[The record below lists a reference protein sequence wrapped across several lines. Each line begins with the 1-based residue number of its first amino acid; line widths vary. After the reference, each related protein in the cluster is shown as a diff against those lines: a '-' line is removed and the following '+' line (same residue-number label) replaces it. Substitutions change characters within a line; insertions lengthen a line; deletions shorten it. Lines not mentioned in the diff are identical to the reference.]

1 MMKGSEILIKELRR
15 HGVDIVFGYPGA
27 SILSLYDELSRSDV
41 RHILPADERGAA
53 FMANGYA
60 RATNKVGVC
69 IATSGPGAT
78 NLVTG
83 IADAFSDSVP
93 LVVITGNV
101 SVDMLGHDGF
111 QEVDTTGITMPITK
125 YNYIVKDVKDLSFAV
140 SEAFYVA
147 TSGRKGPVLIDIPSN
162 VFDESCDYVPAKM
175 SEKPADLVD
184 MTEVADAAKI
194 INESTR
200 PLIYAGGGVIASGT
214 KNLVTKLSRILK
226 APIGVS
232 MCGVGVTDFDNEYFI
247 GVSTAK
253 NTLAKA
259 ALKDADLLI
268 SVGARFSSKATEKT
282 FYNKKL
288 KLLHLDIDAAEID
301 KNHQSDARIV
311 GDLLDTLPLLLSR
324 VNEKDH
330 AWFNAQP
337 DKNERLS
344 TVQCMINCLCR
355 HFGRD
360 AYVTTDVGQH
370 QLYVTNYYD
379 FSLGGRLITSAG
391 LGAMGFGIG
400 AAAGTAF
407 ATGKRVLYVTGDG
420 SFNMSFNELI
430 TIRRYSL
437 PVVTVI
443 FDNSSLG
450 MIYEIQKKKYGGNV
464 VDSVLPGGVD
474 YVRLANSFGIPAY
487 RAETVRELDVVL
499 SSIDLNSPAV
509 IDLKLKK
516 QENIL

>member
-27 SILSLYDELSRSDV
+27 SILSLYDELSRSDI

-147 TSGRKGPVLIDIPSN
+147 TSGRKGPVLIDIPAN

-214 KNLVTKLSRILK
+214 KNLVTKLSSILK

-232 MCGVGVTDFDNEYFI
+232 MRGVGVTDFDNEYFI
-247 GVSTAK
+247 GVSTAR

-268 SVGARFSSKATEKT
+268 SVGARFSSKATEKL
-282 FYNKKL
+282 F
-288 KLLHLDIDAAEID
+288 
-301 KNHQSDARIV
+301 
-311 GDLLDTLPLLLSR
+311 
-324 VNEKDH
+324 
-330 AWFNAQP
+330 
-337 DKNERLS
+337 
-344 TVQCMINCLCR
+344 
-355 HFGRD
+355 
-360 AYVTTDVGQH
+360 TTK
-370 QLYVTNYYD
+370 
-379 FSLGGRLITSAG
+379 S
-391 LGAMGFGIG
+391 
-400 AAAGTAF
+400 
-407 ATGKRVLYVTGDG
+407 
-420 SFNMSFNELI
+420 
-430 TIRRYSL
+430 
-437 PVVTVI
+437 
-443 FDNSSLG
+443 
-450 MIYEIQKKKYGGNV
+450 
-464 VDSVLPGGVD
+464 
-474 YVRLANSFGIPAY
+474 
-487 RAETVRELDVVL
+487 
-499 SSIDLNSPAV
+499 
-509 IDLKLKK
+509 
-516 QENIL
+516 

>member
-27 SILSLYDELSRSDV
+27 SILSLYDELSRSDI

-147 TSGRKGPVLIDIPSN
+147 TSGRKGPVLIDIPAN

-232 MCGVGVTDFDNEYFI
+232 MRGVGVTDFDNEYFI
-247 GVSTAK
+247 GVSTAR

-311 GDLLDTLPLLLSR
+311 GDLSNTLPLLLSR
-324 VNEKDH
+324 VIEKDH

-344 TVQCMINCLCR
+344 TVQCMINCLCC

-464 VDSVLPGGVD
+464 VDSVLLDGVD

-487 RAETVRELDVVL
+487 RAETVRELDGIL

>member
-1 MMKGSEILIKELRR
+1 MKRRVQDTIMMKGSEILITELRR

-27 SILSLYDELSRSDV
+27 SILSLYDELSRSDI

-147 TSGRKGPVLIDIPSN
+147 TSGRKGPVLIDIPAN
-162 VFDESCDYVPAKM
+162 VFDESCDYVPAKIT
-175 SEKPADLVD
+175 EKPMGVVD

-194 INESTR
+194 INESAR

-214 KNLVTKLSRILK
+214 KNLVTKLSLILK
-226 APIGVS
+226 APVGVS
-232 MCGVGVTDFDNEYFI
+232 MRGVGVTDFDNEYFI

-259 ALKDADLLI
+259 ALKDAD
-268 SVGARFSSKATEKT
+268 
-282 FYNKKL
+282 
-288 KLLHLDIDAAEID
+288 

-311 GDLLDTLPLLLSR
+311 GDLSNTLPLLLSR
-324 VNEKDH
+324 VNEKDR

-407 ATGKRVLYVTGDG
+407 ATDKRVLYVTGDG

-487 RAETVRELDVVL
+487 RAETVRELDGVL